1 MRYDYDECMEEIII
15 ECKGLTR
22 FHVPRE
28 NDKLAKNIIKM
39 CRDFGLE
46 VEVIE

>member
-1 MRYDYDECMEEIII
+1 MKEIII
-15 ECKGLTR
+15 ECKGLTK

-28 NDKLAKNIIKM
+28 DDKLAKNIIKM

-46 VEVIE
+46 ITVTE